1 MNTKLFFLLVASAFL
16 MGCNHNNTTDEASSP
31 IESSDSSQFS
41 SSDNVGNQ
49 QPMIV
54 FKDTFYDAYWEEME

>member
-16 MGCNHNNTTDEASSP
+16 MGCNHNNAADEASSP
-31 IESSDSSQFS
+31 IESSDSIQIS